1 MRKEKKALMIFIF
14 LLGLASLVIVSQT
27 QRSICVI
34 YNTTG
39 LPCPSCGMTR
49 AFLYLAKLDFAEAFH
64 YHPLFPMVPLLFFSY
79 LKGNQKLL
87 ITICLIFIVV
97 WLIRMVLYFPDI
109 EPLNYNNSSIFG
121 IIINYFKERF

>member
-1 MRKEKKALMIFIF
+1 MRKEKKELMIFIF

-27 QRSICVI
+27 QKSICVI

-49 AFLYLAKLDFAEAFH
+49 AFLYLAKFDFAEAFH

>member
-1 MRKEKKALMIFIF
+1 MRKEKRELVIFIF
-14 LLGLASLVIVSQT
+14 LLGLASLVIVTQT

-49 AFLYLAKLDFAEAFH
+49 AFLYLAKLDFVEAFH

>member
-1 MRKEKKALMIFIF
+1 MRKEKKELMIFIF
-14 LLGLASLVIVSQT
+14 LLELASLVIVSQT

>member
-1 MRKEKKALMIFIF
+1 MRKEKKELMIFIF

-49 AFLYLAKLDFAEAFH
+49 AFLYLAKLDFAKAFH